1 MSQDI
6 IVLVLVALAVGYSVY
21 MFFHRRH
28 RRSQRH
34 KCESCELYKQCCKK
48 DKVEL

>member
-6 IVLVLVALAVGYSVY
+6 VVWILVILAVGYSVY
-21 MFFHRRH
+21 IYFHKRH

-34 KCESCELYKQCCKK
+34 KCENCDLYKQCCKR
-48 DKVEL
+48 DKVDL